1 MVFSTNISEWLEFES
16 IHEYCIGAVSPDYNP
31 QCCQLIRGWT
41 VPGLYKGPKGWGL
54 LVVGNWS
61 MQCYVVTS
69 EDSFPHVTTS
79 DVTHHNHMTCHDNS
93 GHLQQLNSLK
103 LPRSV
108 IIITEPI
115 NPEVLVLTGP
125 NVEAVCV
132 SEKRCCSFVYRVM
145 NLNWF
150 WKCFNW
156 WKMHWLMVMQITI
169 ASSKSAKNAKNL
181 GRKQIQG
188 LRNLWIFKVYEGLK
202 KMRSVT
208 SVCSGVTSLQ

>member
-1 MVFSTNISEWLEFES
+1 
-16 IHEYCIGAVSPDYNP
+16 
-31 QCCQLIRGWT
+31 
-41 VPGLYKGPKGWGL
+41 
-54 LVVGNWS
+54 

-115 NPEVLVLTGP
+115 NPEVLVLCFASGP

-169 ASSKSAKNAKNL
+169 ASSKSAKNAKIL
-181 GRKQIQG
+181 GGNKYKVSEISG
-188 LRNLWIFKVYEGLK
+188 YLRKVYKGLK

-208 SVCSGVTSLQ
+208 SVCSGVTSLQYN

>member
-1 MVFSTNISEWLEFES
+1 MNIVLELS
-16 IHEYCIGAVSPDYNP
+16 GPDYNP

-115 NPEVLVLTGP
+115 NPEVLVLCFASGP

-169 ASSKSAKNAKNL
+169 ASSKSAKNAKILEGGNKYKVSEIS
-181 GRKQIQG
+181 RY
-188 LRNLWIFKVYEGLK
+188 LRCTKVWKRCAQL
-202 KMRSVT
+202 RQSAQA
-208 SVCSGVTSLQ
+208 SLPYNSYN